1 MTSPR
6 SGQITE
12 ILGGVYTVETG
23 AGSVEASL
31 RGRLKREARTDDR
44 VVIGDRV
51 TVLEGSGGEYTIE
64 SVEPRTSWVSRRTLG
79 GRRGKV
85 VASNLDRLLVCASVA
100 EPAPS
105 PPVIDRML
113 VMGESGGLACA
124 VILNKVDLVVD
135 RAPVEALAD
144 RYTGAGYDVI
154 QTSIHTDEGAAAFHE
169 LLCSGS
175 SALVGPSGV
184 GKSSL
189 VNWVEPSV
197 SLRTK
202 EVGRRSKAGRHTTVS
217 SRIIPLECGG
227 RVADTPGFSDVGVG
241 GVAKADL
248 DGCFPDFAPFLG
260 ECRFRDC
267 SHVHE
272 PGCAVRQ
279 GLEDGLINTDRYDSY
294 LSILD
299 ELADGDR

>member
-105 PPVIDRML
+105 PPVMTSVHLPR
-113 VMGESGGLACA
+113 GLPPM
-124 VILNKVDLVVD
+124 
-135 RAPVEALAD
+135 R
-144 RYTGAGYDVI
+144 
-154 QTSIHTDEGAAAFHE
+154 
-169 LLCSGS
+169 
-175 SALVGPSGV
+175 
-184 GKSSL
+184 
-189 VNWVEPSV
+189 
-197 SLRTK
+197 
-202 EVGRRSKAGRHTTVS
+202 
-217 SRIIPLECGG
+217 
-227 RVADTPGFSDVGVG
+227 
-241 GVAKADL
+241 
-248 DGCFPDFAPFLG
+248 
-260 ECRFRDC
+260 
-267 SHVHE
+267 
-272 PGCAVRQ
+272 
-279 GLEDGLINTDRYDSY
+279 
-294 LSILD
+294 
-299 ELADGDR
+299 